1 MGVEGRRREVGGQG
15 LINYAMGDKIR
26 GVFYKAQ
33 PHGQCV
39 YIYTDGFER
48 GGVWELGTRMRW
60 ITEEEEEERIA
71 KASTAGA
78 KSVVNF
84 LQGGH
89 QFEMKADI
97 PMSTQ
102 QREEA
107 RKKKIKDEEDAVMTK
122 KDAALLGKPSSKKKG
137 KQLALS
143 SKSGS
148 DDTMA
153 MFARG
158 EMKA

>member
-1 MGVEGRRREVGGQG
+1 MLKEGGGKGGGQG
-15 LINYAMGDKIR
+15 LINYAMGYKIR

-39 YIYTDGFER
+39 YIYADGFER
-48 GGVWELGTRMRW
+48 GGVWELGTRTRW
-60 ITEEEEEERIA
+60 LTEEEEEERIA

-78 KSVVNF
+78 KSVNF

-107 RKKKIKDEEDAVMTK
+107 RKKNMKDEEDAVMTK
-122 KDAALLGKPSSKKKG
+122 GNAALLGKPPSKKKG
-137 KQLALS
+137 KQLALPS
-143 SKSGS
+143 AGQLN
-148 DDTMA
+148 
-153 MFARG
+153 RN
-158 EMKA
+158 